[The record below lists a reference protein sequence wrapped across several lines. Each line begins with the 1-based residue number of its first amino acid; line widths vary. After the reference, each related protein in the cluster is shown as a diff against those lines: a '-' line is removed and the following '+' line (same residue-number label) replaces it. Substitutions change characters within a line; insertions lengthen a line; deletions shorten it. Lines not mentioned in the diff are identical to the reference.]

1 MYPVLVYNHATQTI
15 RQMPQNYLIAHYNGF
30 SWHSE
35 PDLAA
40 DKELAIKVYLA
51 LFDHKAKYDKDGM
64 YLLSKVTPNKPGYI
78 KELVALLD
86 PTINGVK
93 EDIIAVMDSCVEGYT
108 KEWDPTGEG
117 ADGFGAMYTILQ
129 KVANHFG
136 IDTSTAKQFPE
147 G

>member
-1 MYPVLVYNHATQTI
+1 MDPVLVYNHATQTI
-15 RQMPQNYLIAHYNGF
+15 RQMPQNYLIAQYNGF

-40 DKELAIKVYLA
+40 DKELALRVYLA
-51 LFDHKAKYDKDGM
+51 LFDHETKYNKDGLF
-64 YLLSKVTPNKPGYI
+64 LLSKVTPNTTGYI
-78 KELVALLD
+78 KELVALID

-108 KEWDPTGEG
+108 KEWDPTDMG
-117 ADGFGAMYTILQ
+117 ADGFGDMYQLLQ
-129 KVANHFG
+129 RVAEHFG

-147 G
+147 E